1 MFQGSS
7 CVRISFLSLDNIQCT
22 YRSHFVCLLIYEW
35 TLACFHLLSIMNNAT
50 INIYVEAQFVV
61 VDISGLI

>member
-1 MFQGSS
+1 M
-7 CVRISFLSLDNIQCT
+7 DT
-22 YRSHFVCLLIYEW
+22 YV
-35 TLACFHLLSIMNNAT
+35 HLLAIMNNAT